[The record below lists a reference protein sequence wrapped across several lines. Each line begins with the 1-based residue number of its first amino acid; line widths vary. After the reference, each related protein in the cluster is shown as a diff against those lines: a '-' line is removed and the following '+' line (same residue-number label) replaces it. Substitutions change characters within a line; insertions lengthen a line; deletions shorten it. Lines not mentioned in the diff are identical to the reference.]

1 MTQNLEF
8 AVGRGLANYGTGAG
22 IRFAG
27 EQLRGDRDL
36 YQPGNNTWGYSISIP
51 DALTPTSPAA
61 ATITNALTAG
71 TSTTNGTTTLT
82 YDFGSSSGK
91 LGTVD
96 PSTSLALTAPTGTP
110 AFVAPTVTSGES
122 AATYAQALQSAVNT
136 ANIAGVT
143 VSSTAAG
150 QLTITGA
157 GVATSGSVVQS
168 LAGTST
174 SYTFGSSNGAL
185 TSVDPGTDLTITGPT
200 AEGGTAT
207 MTAPAITAGESV
219 ANYVAALNTQLS
231 QAGITGVTIAGPSVT
246 GQVTINSLGTSG
258 SVTQDPIASANTTGT
273 MSFNSSGNLITP
285 AGNLSGLTFSG
296 FSDNASPLNL
306 TWDLYGSS
314 GLSNVSQTAAA
325 SSTSAANQ
333 NGYAAGQYESFAID
347 SSGVI
352 AATYSNGQTQNVG
365 QLAIAT
371 VSNEQGLVD
380 QGSTEYQATTASGD
394 AAVGVAGNGGR
405 GTIEGSSLEAS
416 NVNISAEFS
425 DLIVAQ
431 RAFEANSK
439 AVTTFDTVTQ
449 ETINMIH

>member
-1 MTQNLEF
+1 
-8 AVGRGLANYGTGAG
+8 
-22 IRFAG
+22 
-27 EQLRGDRDL
+27 
-36 YQPGNNTWGYSISIP
+36 
-51 DALTPTSPAA
+51 
-61 ATITNALTAG
+61 
-71 TSTTNGTTTLT
+71 
-82 YDFGSSSGK
+82 
-91 LGTVD
+91 
-96 PSTSLALTAPTGTP
+96 
-110 AFVAPTVTSGES
+110 
-122 AATYAQALQSAVNT
+122 
-136 ANIAGVT
+136 
-143 VSSTAAG
+143 
-150 QLTITGA
+150 
-157 GVATSGSVVQS
+157 
-168 LAGTST
+168 
-174 SYTFGSSNGAL
+174 
-185 TSVDPGTDLTITGPT
+185 VDPGTNLTITGPT
-200 AEGGTAT
+200 ALGGTAT
-207 MTAPAITAGESV
+207 LTAPGITAGESV

-231 QAGITGVTIAGPSVT
+231 QAGITGVAITGPSAT

-258 SVTQDPIASANTTGT
+258 SVIQDPIASANATGT

-314 GLSNVSQTAAA
+314 GLGNVSQTAAA
-325 SSTSAANQ
+325 SSTSATNQ

-380 QGSTEYQATTASGD
+380 QGSTEFQATTASGD
-394 AAVGVAGNGGR
+394 AAIGVAGNGGR